1 MNIGGFQ
8 KNSLIDFPETIA
20 CVIFTRGCNFVCP
33 YCHNPEL
40 AASPLK
46 KAGSLY
52 DEDEIFRFLEKRK
65 GLLEGVVI
73 TGGEPTLQKDLIEF
87 CKKIKGMGYKIKLD
101 SNGTRPDILA
111 ALLNLSLVDFISMDI
126 KTSIKNYHLVIPKK
140 VNAGKVVTDNIDTYK
155 TGTEKFDSA
164 TIIKSIQKSIQLL
177 MDKAPLYEFRTTCS
191 KPFVDKEIMHDIGTM
206 IKGASKYILQQC
218 SRNVKVLDPQFLKSD
233 DNFFSDSQ
241 MLELKNIIGKYVVS
255 AIVR

>member
-20 CVIFTRGCNFVCP
+20 CVVFTSGCNFICP

-40 AASPLK
+40 VAGPLK
-46 KAGSLY
+46 KTGSLY
-52 DEDEIFRFLEKRK
+52 DKNEIFKFLETRK

-111 ALLNLSLVDFISMDI
+111 ALLNSGLVDFISMDI
-126 KTSIKNYHLVIPKK
+126 KTSLENYHLVIPKK
-140 VNAGKVVTDNIDTYK
+140 NNTGKVVTDNIDTYK
-155 TGTEKFDSA
+155 TGTEKFDSGM
-164 TIIKSIQKSIQLL
+164 IIKSIQLL

-218 SRNVKVLDPQFLKSD
+218 SRNVKVLDSQFLKSD

-241 MLELKNIIGKYVVS
+241 MFDLKNIIDKYVVS
-255 AIVR
+255 SIVR

>member
-20 CVIFTRGCNFVCP
+20 CVVFTSGCNFICP

-40 AASPLK
+40 IAGPLK
-46 KAGSLY
+46 KGGSLY
-52 DEDEIFRFLEKRK
+52 DENEIFKFLEKRK

-87 CKKIKGMGYKIKLD
+87 CKKIKEMGYKIKLD

-126 KTSIKNYHLVIPKK
+126 KTSLENYHLVIPKK
-140 VNAGKVVTDNIDTYK
+140 NNTGKVVTDNIDTYK
-155 TGTEKFDSA
+155 TSTEKFDRGM
-164 TIIKSIQKSIQLL
+164 IIKSIQLL
-177 MDKAPLYEFRTTCS
+177 MDKAALYEFRTTCS

-241 MLELKNIIGKYVVS
+241 MLDLKNIIDKYVVS
-255 AIVR
+255 SIVR